1 VTVPPDPP
9 PPTDA
14 RVVLAAGVTRTA
26 EIHGIS
32 AAGAAPCELA
42 LTPAA
47 DAEVLVHGDVV
58 RAPAV
63 PESPTG
69 CPTPAVVTR
78 AAVAVLGLSV
88 TVLDAGLSSPMAADP
103 VTLGADP
110 GGDVR
115 EPEPVPAAPQIRT
128 RARAVGAELDGHP
141 VIAETIPGGTTTAL
155 SVLRALGEEF
165 GVSSSLPDN
174 PVERK
179 RRVAREALSAS
190 GLSQGGCTGDPDRA
204 LRRAGDPVLA
214 AVVGVVEGVL
224 ADRDETAA
232 PAVTLGGGTQ
242 MLAATALLRHAG
254 VTAPLRVATT
264 SYVAR
269 DPTADVRDA
278 ARALD
283 VDLVATDPGF
293 GAHPAVSRYAAGE
306 GKEGV
311 GMGGVLWLADRAGR
325 LPAVRERARSLAD
338 ALGVGPTEDCPSERS
353 LEKDDKMDTAGEKD
367 VRTDDG

>member
-1 VTVPPDPP
+1 
-9 PPTDA
+9 
-14 RVVLAAGVTRTA
+14 VVLAAGVTRTA

-88 TVLDAGLSSPMAADP
+88 TVLDAGLSSPTAADP

-165 GVSSSLPDN
+165 GVSSSRPDN

-278 ARALD
+278 ASTWTLSRPTPDSALIRQFP
-283 VDLVATDPGF
+283 ATPPGREKKGSGWVECSGWPTGP
-293 GAHPAVSRYAAGE
+293 GACRRSAS
-306 GKEGV
+306 
-311 GMGGVLWLADRAGR
+311 GR
-325 LPAVRERARSLAD
+325 GRWPTRSASVRPRIAPRN
-338 ALGVGPTEDCPSERS
+338 VHWR
-353 LEKDDKMDTAGEKD
+353 KMIRWIRRG
-367 VRTDDG
+367 RRM